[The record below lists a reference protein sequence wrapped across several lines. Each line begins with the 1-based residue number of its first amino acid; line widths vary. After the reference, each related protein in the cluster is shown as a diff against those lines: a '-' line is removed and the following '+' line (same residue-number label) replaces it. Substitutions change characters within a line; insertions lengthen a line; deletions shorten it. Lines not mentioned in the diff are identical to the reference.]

1 MLSISIRYRDKHGY
15 ATRALSPMLRSNSC
29 QTETALSQVLGHD
42 STSRHTLLGKML
54 RHNGARIQNH
64 SDTSIGLRQLGCAAT
79 CDMSLG
85 KNHGSHFITIKS
97 IGKTHYPVS
106 LRFAAN
112 GSASVRSVPPPPKPA
127 TGGRRG
133 SGNAHQSPAAPRRSV
148 FVTHFGQT
156 KARPLN
162 EAPSKRISGRR
173 RAAFWQNIAL
183 MYSQRSPGR

>member
-54 RHNGARIQNH
+54 RHNGARIQND

-112 GSASVRSVPPPPKPA
+112 GSASVRSVPPPPTPATGGAGGAATPPPKPA
-127 TGGRRG
+127 TGGAG
-133 SGNAHQSPAAPRRSV
+133 GAA
-148 FVTHFGQT
+148 THT
-156 KARPLN
+156 KALQRRD
-162 EAPSKRISGRR
+162 EAFS
-173 RAAFWQNIAL
+173 
-183 MYSQRSPGR
+183 